1 MKKTQFVQIFF
12 FVLSLILIALGVYF
26 YFAEGISLR
35 STAFLRAGFLF
46 LIAACFIRQILRLPR
61 WTDIG
66 WLPLAAAVISWKP
79 FLLKFALPL
88 SIILVFLNSPLA
100 RGKYRQKLWRNLGK
114 QMRDHGMH
122 KTGSAPNVPDA
133 DSTASNGTAS
143 NGSVPKDV
151 PAAESVSAADPDFVR
166 GSGCVSGKEKA
177 LESVSEN
184 SPADAAN
191 FNAGPEDVCASE
203 TANGPGSVGR
213 SEKTDSETDPAPHPE
228 VKIEILSE
236 DEADEV
242 RSEKKR
248 SSSDVRG
255 PNAKNVMFRAFSR
268 VAGRQVGKVMQKV
281 KEKGKD

>member
-100 RGKYRQKLWRNLGK
+100 RGKYRQKSWRNLGK
-114 QMRDHGMH
+114 QMRDRGMH
-122 KTGSAPNVPDA
+122 KTETASNTPDA
-133 DSTASNGTAS
+133 DGTASDGSASNSTASDETPGT
-143 NGSVPKDV
+143 
-151 PAAESVSAADPDFVR
+151 ESVS
-166 GSGCVSGKEKA
+166 G
-177 LESVSEN
+177 N
-184 SPADAAN
+184 SPADTARSN
-191 FNAGPEDVCASE
+191 IGPEGVCVSE
-203 TANGPGSVGR
+203 AVGGPETVGV
-213 SEKTDSETDPAPHPE
+213 SEKTASETDPSPHPE
-228 VKIEILSE
+228 VKIEILTE
-236 DEADEV
+236 EEAEEV

-248 SSSDVRG
+248 PSSDVRG

>member
-100 RGKYRQKLWRNLGK
+100 RGKYRQKSWRNLGK
-114 QMRDHGMH
+114 QMRDRGMH
-122 KTGSAPNVPDA
+122 KTE
-133 DSTASNGTAS
+133 TASNTHDADGTVSDGSASNRTAS
-143 NGSVPKDV
+143 DEIP
-151 PAAESVSAADPDFVR
+151 SA
-166 GSGCVSGKEKA
+166 
-177 LESVSEN
+177 ESVSEN
-184 SPADAAN
+184 HPADTARS
-191 FNAGPEDVCASE
+191 NAGPEGVCASE
-203 TANGPGSVGR
+203 AVGGPETVGV
-213 SEKTDSETDPAPHPE
+213 SEKTASETDPSSHPE
-228 VKIEILSE
+228 IKIEILTEEEAE
-236 DEADEV
+236 DV

-248 SSSDVRG
+248 PSSDVRG

>member
-1 MKKTQFVQIFF
+1 MKKTQFIQIFF

-100 RGKYRQKLWRNLGK
+100 RGKYRQKSWRNLGK
-114 QMRDHGMH
+114 QMRDRGMH
-122 KTGSAPNVPDA
+122 KTE
-133 DSTASNGTAS
+133 TASNTHDADGTVSDGSASNRTAS
-143 NGSVPKDV
+143 DEIP
-151 PAAESVSAADPDFVR
+151 SA
-166 GSGCVSGKEKA
+166 
-177 LESVSEN
+177 ESVSEN
-184 SPADAAN
+184 HPAGSN
-191 FNAGPEDVCASE
+191 VGPEGVCVSE
-203 TANGPGSVGR
+203 AVGGPETVGG
-213 SEKTDSETDPAPHPE
+213 SEKTASETDPSFHPE
-228 VKIEILSE
+228 VKIEILTEEEAE
-236 DEADEV
+236 DV

-248 SSSDVRG
+248 PSSDVRG